1 MAAGTATVVV
11 CTVGGV
17 TFYSGG
23 SVITHVSSFVTVT
36 DGVTCSTVVDDL
48 SRCVVYARGALSTG
62 TVTLHIKAG
71 GSARFAGGLVAQKT
85 FSLVSEA
92 SILISGLSSSI
103 HKGASA
109 YLSIVPTGGSAIIGV
124 IQIPKSSA

>member
-1 MAAGTATVVV
+1 MAAGTATVLV

-17 TFYSGG
+17 TLYSGG
-23 SVITHVSSFVTVT
+23 SVITHVSSLVTVT
-36 DGVTCSTVVDDL
+36 NGLTCSAVVDDL
-48 SRCVVYARGALSTG
+48 TRCIVYARGALSTG

-71 GSARFAGGLVAQKT
+71 ANFIGGNLAQKK

-92 SILISGLSSSI
+92 SILISGLESSI
-103 HKGASA
+103 HKGSA

-124 IQIPKSSA
+124 IQIPKAFA